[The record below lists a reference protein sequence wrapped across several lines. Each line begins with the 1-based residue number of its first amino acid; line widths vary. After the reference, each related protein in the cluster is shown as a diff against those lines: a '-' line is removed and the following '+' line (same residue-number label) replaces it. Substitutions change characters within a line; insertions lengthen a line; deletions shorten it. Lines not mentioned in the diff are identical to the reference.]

1 MLTFNEMP
9 LHSRVW
15 IYQSDREIKDIEV
28 NEIRRKAGMFLM
40 EWTSHGNVMKATI
53 DVLYNRFFVVCVDE
67 SAASASGCG
76 IDKSVKFMQQMEQDY
91 SINLFDRM
99 LVLYRDKETK
109 IQQTKLYTFEQ
120 MMEKGELNAE
130 TIVFNNLISTKE
142 DMQSKWEVL
151 VKKSWHARMIPA

>member
-1 MLTFNEMP
+1 MLTFNDMP
-9 LHSRVW
+9 PHSRVW

-28 NEIRRKAGMFLM
+28 NEIRRKAAMFLM

-53 DVLYNRFFVVCVDE
+53 DVLYNRFLVVAVDE

-91 SINLFDRM
+91 KINLFDRM
-99 LVLYRDKETK
+99 LVLYRDAETK

-130 TIVFNNLISTKE
+130 TVVFNNLISTKE
-142 DMQSKWEVL
+142 DMQSKWEVP

>member
-1 MLTFNEMP
+1 MLTFNDMP

-53 DVLYNRFFVVCVDE
+53 DVLYNRFLVVAVDE
-67 SAASASGCG
+67 TAASASGCG
-76 IDKSVKFMQQMEQDY
+76 IDKSVKFMQQLEQDY
-91 SINLFDRM
+91 GLNLFDRM
-99 LVLYRDKETK
+99 LVSYRGENSVICT
-109 IQQTKLYTFEQ
+109 TKLYTFEQ
-120 MMEKGELNAE
+120 MMEKGELNAD

-142 DMQSKWEVL
+142 DMQSKWEVP

>member
-1 MLTFNEMP
+1 MLTFSEMP

-28 NEIRRKAGMFLM
+28 NEIRRKAAMFLM

-53 DVLYNRFFVVCVDE
+53 DVLYNRFLVVVVDE
-67 SAASASGCG
+67 TAASASGCG
-76 IDKSVKFMQQMEQDY
+76 IDKSVKFMQQLEQDY
-91 SINLFDRM
+91 GLNLFDRM
-99 LVLYRDKETK
+99 LVSYRGKDTI
-109 IQQTKLYTFEQ
+109 IQTTKLYTFEQ
-120 MMEKGELNAE
+120 MMERGELTAD

-142 DMQSKWEVL
+142 DMQTKWEVP

>member
-53 DVLYNRFFVVCVDE
+53 DVLYNRFFVVAVDE
-67 SAASASGCG
+67 TAASASGCG

-99 LVLYRDKETK
+99 LVLYRDAETK

-120 MMEKGELNAE
+120 MMEKGELNSE

-142 DMQSKWEVL
+142 DMQSKWEVP

>member
-15 IYQSDREIKDIEV
+15 IYQSDREIKDLEV
-28 NEIRRKAGMFLM
+28 NEIRRKAAMFLM

-53 DVLYNRFFVVCVDE
+53 DVLYNRFIVVAVDE
-67 SAASASGCG
+67 TAASASGCG
-76 IDKSVKFMQQMEQDY
+76 IDKSVKFMQQLEGDY
-91 SINLFDRM
+91 GINLFDRM
-99 LVLYRDKETK
+99 LVTYRDAETK
-109 IQQTKLYTFEQ
+109 ITGTKLYTFEQ
-120 MMEKGELNAE
+120 MMEKGELNAD

-142 DMQSKWEVL
+142 DMLTKWEIP